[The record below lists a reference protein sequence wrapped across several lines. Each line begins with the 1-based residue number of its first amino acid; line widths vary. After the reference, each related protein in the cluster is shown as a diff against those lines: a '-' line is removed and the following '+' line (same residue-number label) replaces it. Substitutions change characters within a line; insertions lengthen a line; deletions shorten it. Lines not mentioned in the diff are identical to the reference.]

1 MIYRTAFWA
10 QSLDNKSPDQFVT
23 HGIKDGDSMEV
34 RQGIVLAMSLVR
46 EKGRKVY
53 DNGTSRIY
61 AYAKVPAPLNFL
73 RAPRSE
79 WLLSV
84 TPVDSDAAERAS
96 PVTCYV
102 LKEVSRA
109 EADVSTTPTPSGEGG
124 FSRRFTADLR
134 SFLETIATSSA
145 PAAPKVPGR
154 RLEESHY
161 EILDAVVQVLDSL
174 TGTGGVLK
182 FFKDM
187 VGGSKL
193 LLAIPLFLIL
203 GVVIVLSLVKF

>member
-1 MIYRTAFWA
+1 MIYRAAFWA

-23 HGIKDGDSMEV
+23 HGIKDGDSLGV

-53 DNGTSRIY
+53 DNGTSSIY
-61 AYAKVPAPLNFL
+61 AYARVPAPLNFL
-73 RAPRSE
+73 SAPRSE

-84 TPVDSDAAERAS
+84 TPVDTDAAKRAS

-102 LKEVSRA
+102 LKEVSRG
-109 EADVSTTPTPSGEGG
+109 EANVSTTPTPSGEGG

-134 SFLETIATSSA
+134 SFLE
-145 PAAPKVPGR
+145 VPGR

-203 GVVIVLSLVKF
+203 GVVIVLSLVKS